1 MVQRVQSLRSSVK
14 NARPA
19 AGAREPGEIF
29 LNFPD
34 LQLGVID
41 AAKVP
46 KDLIAVRFFSA
57 TTNYAAG
64 DFVIEAGVAYR
75 ANTAIVAG
83 AFNASQW
90 DTISTAV
97 DLDSK
102 EDTILPG
109 TTAQYWRGDK
119 SWQALNKAAVG
130 LDQVDNTSDANKPV
144 SIAQATADASKV
156 TKAGDTM
163 TGHLG
168 LPASPGP
175 SQAVRRDYVDVAD
188 GVLQSNIN
196 LKADLNSPAFTG
208 NPTAPTPTAGD
219 ADTSIATTA
228 YVTSAVTAATG
239 GFLGDA
245 PNDGQSYGRK
255 NLGWV
260 DVTEEAPSDDIS
272 YGRKNGAWIPSVGG
286 AVISDTPPPGP
297 LTPGQ
302 LWWESDTGD
311 TYIWVDDGTSQQ
323 WVQQNIQPG
332 TPAMP
337 SPGATA
343 QARNR
348 IVNGAMQYAQE
359 YGATGSPS
367 LAWYPA
373 DQWAL
378 SGVTTGAISTQWSP
392 IVTPNGSKNRIRI
405 AVTTADTSLAAGEYL
420 QLYQPIEGGRVAD
433 FRYGSASARQSI
445 LRFGFKGPAGTYSA
459 SLINGTANRSY
470 VANFT
475 ISAGQAGTDTEQV
488 FAIPGD
494 TTGTWATDTGY
505 GIGVRIVLAAGTTF
519 QGATGWQVGNV
530 LGTSAN
536 TNGLASAINEFFV
549 GDVGLYLDPDATG
562 LPPKWQMP
570 DEAEE
575 LRACQR
581 YWQSVPANGFRFSGN
596 VTSGTNYYAGMLMP
610 VSMRTA
616 SPALTG
622 VNSTAAYFPA
632 TAGTFVASG
641 FNAISELRLA
651 NATSNGGYFASNV
664 IANAR
669 M

>member
-1 MVQRVQSLRSSVK
+1 MVQRVQTLRTSVK
-14 NARPA
+14 NTRPA
-19 AGAREPGEIF
+19 AGSREPGE
-29 LNFPD
+29 LYVSFPD
-34 LQLGVID
+34 LQIGVID

-46 KDLIAVRFFSA
+46 KDLVGVRFFSA

-75 ANTAIVAG
+75 ANTSIVAG

-90 DTISTAV
+90 DTVSTSV
-97 DLDSK
+97 DLTGK
-102 EDTILPG
+102 ENTILPG

-323 WVQQNIQPG
+323 WVQQNIQPAT
-332 TPAMP
+332 TPDPLA
-337 SPGATA
+337 GQTA
-343 QARNR
+343 LARNR
-348 IVNGAMQYAQE
+348 IVNGAMQISQE
-359 YGATGSPS
+359 
-367 LAWYPA
+367 
-373 DQWAL
+373 
-378 SGVTTGAISTQWSP
+378 TGAAVVTGGYPVDQFQLLSP
-392 IVTPNGSKNRIRI
+392 IATVGASKQP
-405 AVTTADTSLAAGEYL
+405 ATLQFTSTLATSLATGKPALATGDYW
-420 QLYQPIEGGRVAD
+420 QIIQPIEGTRIAD
-433 FRYGSASARQSI
+433 FRWGNANAKPVI
-445 LRFGFKGPAGTYSA
+445 VRFWAYSNQAGTYSFFIKNHTPDRIFA
-459 SLINGTANRSY
+459 AP
-470 VANFT
+470 FT
-475 ISAGQAGTDTEQV
+475 LAATTWTEIV
-488 FAIPGD
+488 IAVPGD
-494 TTGTWATDTGY
+494 TTGTWLADTSLAMRMVWG
-505 GIGVRIVLAAGTTF
+505 LAAGTS
-519 QGATGWQVGNV
+519 QGQCVAGW
-530 LGTSAN
+530 SS
-536 TNGLASAINEFFV
+536 TNGVQIIGHTNLAQTANNGFYV
-549 GDVGLYLDPDATG
+549 TNVGLYLDPDNTG
-562 LPPKWQMP
+562 LPPKWEMP

-581 YWQSVPANGFRFSGN
+581 YWEKNEGGTVALRWFGNTTTGFGYQTAMAFKVSKRVDPTVTAFHATGLNFPAAAGTITGN
-596 VTSGTNYYAGMLMP
+596 VGGILESRSSNVTGSGSNY
-610 VSMRTA
+610 
-616 SPALTG
+616 
-622 VNSTAAYFPA
+622 
-632 TAGTFVASG
+632 
-641 FNAISELRLA
+641 
-651 NATSNGGYFASNV
+651 ASNW